1 MKRIDA
7 LDEGCEFFIDAYG
20 SWKSGTSPIYDE
32 KPYLEVPF
40 ENEDEALRQ
49 CDWFLHEYELLKK
62 LYPSLTPEEK
72 QRVRNDWNNL
82 NELWID
88 SIRKIKRELINLKAS
103 NRNNGITTSRRSS
116 TKKSSFM
123 DRIAMVS
130 GVRTRR

>member
-1 MKRIDA
+1 
-7 LDEGCEFFIDAYG
+7 
-20 SWKSGTSPIYDE
+20 
-32 KPYLEVPF
+32 VPF